1 MAYHGVTVNPDHPDT
16 AHRGTAARSGR
27 VAGLAFASALALS
40 VALAGC
46 AAVTAR
52 DLREG
57 RLSGHLAFEADDP
70 VDGVLS
76 TLEEIAPRC
85 LQKESGVMARAP
97 GDAPGRWSVTYAF
110 TDFGDSVTTVA
121 VELSARPDGRTDVA
135 IHYSPHL
142 VERWKRY
149 ALKTR
154 KWILLQ
160 SSDCAF

>member
-1 MAYHGVTVNPDHPDT
+1 MNTHLVESA
-16 AHRGTAARSGR
+16 GR
-27 VAGLAFASALALS
+27 EPLRRRRAEGIALALGLAS
-40 VALAGC
+40 SLGLAGC
-46 AAVTAR
+46 AAVTAK

-70 VDGVLS
+70 VDAVRA

-85 LQKESGVMARAP
+85 LRKESGVVARTP
-97 GDAPGRWSVTYAF
+97 GDAPGSWAVTYAF

-121 VELSARPDGRTDVA
+121 IELSPRPDGRTDVV
-135 IHYSPHL
+135 IHHSPHL

-154 KWILLQ
+154 RWILLQ
-160 SSDCAF
+160 AHDCTF